1 MPQILGSVLPHVG
14 SLMDALFFTP
24 TGAAR
29 DDSIGLLPTLPVPVN
44 YPQYNSAVLLPLQ
57 GPDYSTKVKSNCSTI
72 KLYISPHHSH
82 KNTVSIGSKNGLPQ
96 VLTLQACPILYL
108 LTSIW
113 LQDMAQGPLA
123 EPGAHIP
130 MA

>member
-57 GPDYSTKVKSNCSTI
+57 GPDYSTKVKSNCST
-72 KLYISPHHSH
+72 H
-82 KNTVSIGSKNGLPQ
+82 Q
-96 VLTLQACPILYL
+96 TL
-108 LTSIW
+108 
-113 LQDMAQGPLA
+113 
-123 EPGAHIP
+123 HIP
-130 MA
+130 TSQSQEHRQHKIKEWTSPGTDASSMSNSLPAHLNMAARYGSRASG